1 VPLPDSTEPPTSRA
15 AAAVHSYWLLTFT
28 ALFWS
33 GNAVVARALRDVLP
47 PMAMSLWRWL
57 LALVIVLVLAGPAL
71 FREQKRLRAHWRL
84 LLALGVFGVTAY
96 NALLYSALQTTTATN
111 GLLINAVTPVLI
123 IIAECAL
130 FGVRLSLR
138 RWAGVA
144 AALAG
149 IVAIVTRGDL
159 AVLATLSLNRGDL
172 LLLMAAATWTVYTLL
187 LRRLPAALD
196 PLAMLATTV
205 GIGVVFLAP
214 LYAWEYAGGA
224 RTQWGLAAWLGI
236 AYIGVFPS
244 VLAYL
249 FYNRAVQAVGGHR
262 ASMFLYLIPVFGIAL
277 AIVFLGERLAWFHAL
292 GMALVFGGIALA
304 TIDGPRADRS
314 VAARR

>member
-1 VPLPDSTEPPTSRA
+1 MPLPDSTEGTTEGLIDRA
-15 AAAVHSYWLLTFT
+15 AAVVHPYWLLTFT

-33 GNAVVARALRDVLP
+33 GNAVVARALRDVIP

-57 LALVIVLVLAGPAL
+57 LALAILLLLAWPAL
-71 FREQKRLRAHWRL
+71 IRERARLTAHWRV
-84 LLALGVFGVTAY
+84 LLALGVFGVAAY

-123 IIAECAL
+123 IVAECVL

-149 IVAIVTRGDL
+149 IVAVVTRGDP
-159 AVLATLSLNRGDL
+159 AALATLALNRGDL
-172 LLLMAAATWTVYTLL
+172 LLLMAAVTWTVYTLA
-187 LRRLPAALD
+187 LRRLPAGLD

-205 GIGVVFLAP
+205 GVGVVFLLP
-214 LYAWEYAGGA
+214 VFAWEYAAGA
-224 RTQWGLAAWLGI
+224 RTQWGTAAWLGV

-249 FYNRAVQAVGGHR
+249 FYNRGVQAVGGHR
-262 ASMFLYLIPVFGIAL
+262 ASMFLYLIPVFGIVL

-292 GMALVFGGIALA
+292 GTALIFGGIALA
-304 TIDGPRADRS
+304 TINRP
-314 VAARR
+314 AAVK

>member
-1 VPLPDSTEPPTSRA
+1 MPRPDSTEGLTVATGRA
-15 AAAVHSYWLLTFT
+15 AAAVHPYWLLTFT

-33 GNAVVARALRDVLP
+33 GNAVVARALRDVIP

-57 LALVIVLVLAGPAL
+57 LALAIVLLLAWPAL
-71 FREQKRLRAHWRL
+71 VRERAGLLAHWRV
-84 LLALGVFGVTAY
+84 LLALGFFGVTAY

-123 IIAECAL
+123 IVAECVL

-149 IVAIVTRGDL
+149 IVTIVTRGDL
-159 AVLATLSLNRGDL
+159 AALATLALNRGDL
-172 LLLMAAATWTVYTLL
+172 LLLIAAVTWTVYTLF
-187 LRRLPAALD
+187 LRRLPPGLD

-205 GIGVVFLAP
+205 GVGVLFVVP
-214 LYAWEYAGGA
+214 LFAWEYATGA
-224 RTQWGLAAWLGI
+224 RTHWGPAAWLGI

-249 FYNRAVQAVGGHR
+249 FYNRGVQVVGGHR
-262 ASMFLYLIPVFGIAL
+262 ASMFLYLIPVFGVAL
-277 AIVFLGERLAWFHAL
+277 AIGFLGERLAWFHAL
-292 GMALVFGGIALA
+292 GMALIFGGIALA
-304 TIDGPRADRS
+304 TVDRLRA
-314 VAARR
+314 A